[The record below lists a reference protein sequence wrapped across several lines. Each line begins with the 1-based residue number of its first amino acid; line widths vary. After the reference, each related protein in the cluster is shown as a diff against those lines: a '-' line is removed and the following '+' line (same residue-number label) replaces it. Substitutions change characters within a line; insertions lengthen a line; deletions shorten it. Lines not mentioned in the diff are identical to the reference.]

1 MWKNILLARVE
12 RSAPETFTTSFGIR
26 FRRVT
31 KPLLRPILR
40 LAARRR
46 IHIEGYPNLQKDVPY
61 IFASTHS
68 FVDDVIVNYACV
80 DRSAYMLVG
89 TPDQV
94 EHNPAMYAAWL
105 NGMVF
110 VDKLDPQSRKDS
122 VEKMVRVLESGS
134 SVILYPEGAWNNTE
148 NLLVQPLFAGP
159 WLLAQRTGCRVVPI
173 AIYRDVRGLRWRRVC
188 HLLVLALLR
197 CSGFF
202 AGQRLTILGDRRGAV
217 SGPCVYACT
226 HVGRYDIE
234 MALRIIGRQCW
245 FFMGDPGRSYRDL
258 DGLVLRMNGTI
269 FTDTAFKEDRRIGK
283 ETCIH
288 TLERGGSVLIF
299 PEGAWNITEN
309 LVVQPLFP
317 GAAEMALRTGAK
329 IVPIAIEQYGK
340 RYCANIGEPIDPRA
354 YRQAPCEAGAG
365 TAGMPGREEKQ
376 RLTDH
381 LRDVLC
387 TLRWEIWAQAA
398 PAARADLSETAAEY
412 LEGIMRESEKGYTV
426 EEILRTR
433 FHPKE
438 ASPAEAFAFLQKLKP
453 CRENAFLLRGREAYL
468 RREPPQ

>member
-173 AIYRDVRGLRWRRVC
+173 AIYQEYR
-188 HLLVLALLR
+188 
-197 CSGFF
+197 SK
-202 AGQRLTILGDRRGAV
+202 
-217 SGPCVYACT
+217 
-226 HVGRYDIE
+226 DIYYQ
-234 MALRIIGRQCW
+234 A
-245 FFMGDPGRSYRDL
+245 
-258 DGLVLRMNGTI
+258 
-269 FTDTAFKEDRRIGK
+269 
-283 ETCIH
+283 
-288 TLERGGSVLIF
+288 
-299 PEGAWNITEN
+299 
-309 LVVQPLFP
+309 
-317 GAAEMALRTGAK
+317 
-329 IVPIAIEQYGK
+329 
-340 RYCANIGEPIDPRA
+340 GEPLDL
-354 YRQAPCEAGAG
+354 
-365 TAGMPGREEKQ
+365 AGMEKREALDTLRNAMATMLYSLIEKHAAVLSRAKLGPTP
-376 RLTDH
+376 RLDFIDE
-381 LRDVLC
+381 RMREYLC
-387 TLRWEIWAQAA
+387 TRWTRDDWAMEVTIYRNKKLPPPPEMVRASFDHVKATAKNASILA
-398 PAARADLSETAAEY
+398 P
-412 LEGIMRESEKGYTV
+412 I
-426 EEILRTR
+426 
-433 FHPKE
+433 F
-438 ASPAEAFAFLQKLKP
+438 
-453 CRENAFLLRGREAYL
+453 L
-468 RREPPQ
+468 RREEDKRYDLVRYMQRNWNKRDISGPE

>member
-1 MWKNILLARVE
+1 M
-12 RSAPETFTTSFGIR
+12 
-26 FRRVT
+26 
-31 KPLLRPILR
+31 LRPILR

-148 NLLVQPLFAGP
+148 NLLVQPLFAG
-159 WLLAQRTGCRVVPI
+159 
-173 AIYRDVRGLRWRRVC
+173 
-188 HLLVLALLR
+188 
-197 CSGFF
+197 
-202 AGQRLTILGDRRGAV
+202 
-217 SGPCVYACT
+217 
-226 HVGRYDIE
+226 
-234 MALRIIGRQCW
+234 
-245 FFMGDPGRSYRDL
+245 
-258 DGLVLRMNGTI
+258 
-269 FTDTAFKEDRRIGK
+269 
-283 ETCIH
+283 
-288 TLERGGSVLIF
+288 
-299 PEGAWNITEN
+299 
-309 LVVQPLFP
+309 
-317 GAAEMALRTGAK
+317 AAEMALRTGAK

-387 TLRWEIWAQAA
+387 ILRWEIWAQAA
-398 PAARADLSETAAEY
+398 PAARADLSETAAAEY

-438 ASPAEAFAFLQKLKP
+438 TSPAEAFAFLQKLKP